1 MKKFIVPMAIA
12 LAMTASGAAFAESF
26 DQSPNAYLYEQAS
39 PFAVPTDSVA
49 LQTTASYSDP
59 RLDTGSQQASTSA
72 VQRQQQI
79 PADQP
84 APWTDNGIFGA
95 HGPE

>member
-26 DQSPNAYLYEQAS
+26 DQSPNAYLYEQPS
-39 PFAVPTDSVA
+39 PFAVPTDAVA
-49 LQTTASYSDP
+49 SQTTASYSDA
-59 RLDTGSQQASTSA
+59 RLDAGSQQANLST
-72 VQRQQQI
+72 VQRQRQI
-79 PADQP
+79 PAAQP

-95 HGPE
+95 YGPE